1 MPPIAPCYFLP
12 AALPAGIEPADPMI
26 TARNEAYPSPMPA
39 VTEMGL
45 NKRTVK
51 QLQKRKLRNN

>member
-26 TARNEAYPSPMPA
+26 TARNEAYPISYA
-39 VTEMGL
+39 RRHGDGSE
-45 NKRTVK
+45 
-51 QLQKRKLRNN
+51 